1 LNCSFD
7 FHIFADEAMSK
18 ALEIPLYHVRL
29 PSNNPRDIGNS
40 TNTKMKVNVFS
51 AICRRGCSGILVSEK
66 F

>member
-1 LNCSFD
+1 
-7 FHIFADEAMSK
+7 MSK

-66 F
+66 FWRFKVNR